1 MNTNTRIRICAA
13 LYCTLGAV
21 GNVLLSPAEADEQDP
36 PTKVVKYGDL
46 NLANAEGVQVLYR
59 RIQAAARDVCPISNS
74 MDLHMLSLQQ
84 ACVGHAIDEAVNS
97 VNVVALTQLR
107 FGTPVRLASK

>member
-1 MNTNTRIRICAA
+1 MITDNRIKIYAA
-13 LYCTLGAV
+13 IYCTLGAV
-21 GNVLLSPAEADEQDP
+21 GNLLLGPAVAAEQDP

-46 NLANAEGVQVLYR
+46 DLAKADGVQSLYR
-59 RIQAAARDVCPISNS
+59 RIQTAAKDVCPTANS
-74 MDLHMLSLQQ
+74 MDLSTISIQH
-84 ACVGHAIDEAVNS
+84 ACMSRAIDDAVRS